1 MVRSGRITTQ
11 YRSAILRLFRIF
23 LCGVFFV
30 ICSFALIGRAWAPTF
45 YESRHK
51 IFEKSFDKVLCLAEF
66 RDRIFVGVG
75 HDTSARIYRL
85 CHDGCEIWEDVTPL
99 WRADTADDRMAMAV
113 FNNALF
119 VGTDNGEVF
128 ATLDGL
134 KWYNVSGTLP
144 STISVSDMA
153 VFNGYLY
160 ISSAGISI
168 WRSADGLAWEP
179 VVGPAPALHP
189 VGFGET
195 KNHDLHS
202 VEAFNGYLYAGV
214 GRDNVNGIQIWR
226 TANGVNWALFHEEVQ
241 PDPPP
246 PILQFL
252 PGHVHAM
259 TVFKSMLYIGEY
271 EGSGLFRTNGSTSSW
286 EYVNDGTVVGHGV
299 LRLAEHDGS
308 LYLGNYDLNANAFLN
323 EKLLYQSI
331 DGSAWTAAVG
341 SPIVSQ
347 DTNGIGALLSAGG
360 KLYAGTFS
368 AKSFTSDP
376 TSAVQVYE
384 MGWGPQLTCGISD
397 VKNTIY
403 ALKDRFLDIANL
415 VTLCNPPPAWVSP
428 PSGCFLF
435 VAAYGQSVIP
445 TSESWVYSA
454 IDEIETALENQ
465 VWPRDE
471 SVIQQKLA
479 LMGEINTEFRLAMND
494 ILVAYALIDSQGAQ
508 VVKPFLDDAVQR
520 LLHAERLCVA
530 ASRTLTAPQALLL
543 LLDGGE

>member
-1 MVRSGRITTQ
+1 MSRASTIRTRCRKATLGLPRFF
-11 YRSAILRLFRIF
+11 LFA
-23 LCGVFFV
+23 VFFV
-30 ICSFALIGRAWAPTF
+30 VCSFVLIGRAWAPTF

-66 RDRIFVGVG
+66 KDRIFVGVG
-75 HDTSARIYRL
+75 HDASAKIYRL
-85 CHDGCEIWEDVTPL
+85 CHDGCKIWEDVTPL
-99 WRADTADDRMAMAV
+99 WDPDTADDSMAMVV

-119 VGTDNGEVF
+119 VGTGQGQVF

-134 KWYNVSGTLP
+134 KWYNVSGNLP

-168 WRSADGLAWEP
+168 WRSADGLSWEP
-179 VVGPAPALHP
+179 VVGPPPALHP
-189 VGFGET
+189 VGFGDA
-195 KNHDLHS
+195 KNHDLRS
-202 VEAFNGYLYAGV
+202 IEVFNGYLYAGV
-214 GRDNVNGIQIWR
+214 GRDNINGIQIWR
-226 TANGVNWALFHEEVQ
+226 TANGVNWTLFHEEVQ

-246 PILQFL
+246 DILSFL

-259 TVFKSMLYIGEY
+259 TVFKNMLYIGEY
-271 EGSGLFRTNGSTSSW
+271 EGSGLFRTDGSTSSW
-286 EYVNDGTVVGHGV
+286 EYVYDATVVGHGV

-331 DGSAWTAAVG
+331 DGSSWTAAVG
-341 SPIVSQ
+341 SPVVSQ
-347 DTNGIGALLSAGG
+347 DTNGIGALLSTGG

-368 AKSFTSDP
+368 AKSFASDP

-384 MGWGPQLTCGISD
+384 MGWGPQLTCALSD
-397 VKNTIY
+397 VKKTIY
-403 ALKDRFLDIANL
+403 ALKDRFVDIANL
-415 VTLCNPPPAWVSP
+415 VTLCNPPPGWVSP

-435 VAAYGQSVIP
+435 VAGYGQSVIP

-454 IDEIETALENQ
+454 IDEIETALQNE

-471 SVIQQKLA
+471 SVIQAKLA

-494 ILVAYALIDSQGAQ
+494 ILLAYVLIDSQGAQ
-508 VVKPFLDDAVQR
+508 AVKPFLDDAVQR
-520 LLHAERLCVA
+520 LLHAERLCVT
-530 ASRTLTAPQALLL
+530 ASRTLTVPQTLML
-543 LLDGGE
+543 LLDGGK